1 MTTALSLLAA
11 ATLAVPLP
19 PVVADDRVVMDD
31 RTQEAARRALVYLQ
45 KSQARD
51 GSWGNSAVTGFALLA
66 YLSNGHLPNQGPFG
80 STVDRG
86 VRHLLACGA
95 GRADGYLVGPRDGN
109 MYSHGMA
116 TLALSQVYG
125 MAGDDELRQ
134 VLRRAVDLI
143 IRSQNAAGGWRY
155 EPAPTDADISVTIMQ
170 VMALRG
176 AKDSGL
182 HVPDLTIRKAI
193 GYINRCYDPK
203 SGGYK
208 YQPQSNGTGFARTA
222 AGVCVL
228 QLSGEYQAEQIG
240 RAVQYLQRQG
250 DDGGY
255 FWYGHYYAAHA
266 FHQVGGRAWSDYYG
280 RLKGKLLADQK
291 SNGRWEE
298 RQEGNVGP
306 AYQTAIAVIILSVPT
321 DYLPIFQR

>member
-1 MTTALSLLAA
+1 MLALLAA
-11 ATLAVPLP
+11 AALAAPHAGR
-19 PVVADDRVVMDD
+19 ADDRVTMDEGT
-31 RTQEAARRALVYLQ
+31 RQAVQRALLYLR
-45 KSQARD
+45 KAQATD
-51 GSWGNSAVTGFALLA
+51 GSWGNSAVTAFAVLA

-80 STVDRG
+80 GTVERG

-134 VLRRAVDLI
+134 VLKRAVDLI
-143 IRSQNAAGGWRY
+143 VRTQNGAGGWRY
-155 EPAPTDADISVTIMQ
+155 EPAPTDADISATIMQ

-176 AKDSGL
+176 AKDGGL
-182 HVPDLTIRKAI
+182 HVPDATMRRAI
-193 GYINRCYDPK
+193 AYINRCYDPG

-208 YQPQSNGTGFARTA
+208 YQPQAAGAGFARTA

-228 QLSGEYQAEQIG
+228 QLTGEYQAEPIA
-240 RAVQYLQRQG
+240 RAVKYLQEKKA
-250 DDGGY
+250 DDGY
-255 FWYGHYYAAHA
+255 YWYGHYYAAHA
-266 FHQVGGRAWSDYYG
+266 FHQVGGKPWETYYSRVRAS
-280 RLKGKLLADQK
+280 LLASQQ

-298 RQEGNVGP
+298 KQEGNVGP
-306 AYQTAIAVIILSVPT
+306 AYQTAIAVLILSVPT
-321 DYLPIFQR
+321 NYLPIYQR

>member
-1 MTTALSLLAA
+1 MTPLLLALALA
-11 ATLAVPLP
+11 AP
-19 PVVADDRVVMDD
+19 PDGERVVMDD
-31 RTQEAARRALVYLQ
+31 RTQGSVQRALMYL
-45 KSQARD
+45 KGAQAAD

-66 YLSNGHLPNQGPFG
+66 YLSNGHLPDRGPFG
-80 STVDRG
+80 PTVARG

-134 VLRRAVDLI
+134 TLKRAVDLI
-143 IRSQNAAGGWRY
+143 VRTQHSAGGWRY
-155 EPAPTDADISVTIMQ
+155 EPAPTDSDISVTCMQ

-176 AKDSGL
+176 AKDGGL
-182 HVPDLTIRKAI
+182 HVPDQTMKRAI
-193 GYINRCYDPK
+193 LYINRCYDAG

-208 YQPQSNGTGFARTA
+208 YQPQAQGAGFARTA

-228 QLSGEYQAEQIG
+228 QLSGEYQAEPIG
-240 RAVQYLQRQG
+240 RAVKYLQQQRE
-250 DDGGY
+250 DGGY
-255 FWYGHYYAAHA
+255 YWYGHYYASHA
-266 FHQVGGRAWSDYYG
+266 FNQVGGKTWADYYS
-280 RLKGKLLADQK
+280 RMRSSLLPRQQA
-291 SNGRWEE
+291 NGRWEE
-298 RQEGNVGP
+298 KQEGNVGP

-321 DYLPIFQR
+321 YYLPIYQR